1 MPDWSFNYRRPVR
14 RSGAQEYVLVSL
26 ISFGGSVIF
35 TRLFLE
41 LTGYP
46 QLGGGELH
54 IAHVLWGGLILF
66 AAALL
71 PIVLANRWALS
82 VSAVRSGL
90 GVGLFI
96 DELGKFITTE
106 NDYFYPP
113 AAPIIYAFFLLTV
126 LLYLRV
132 RRPANRKTRDELYRV
147 LENLTEVLEHDLEPN
162 ERVALDQQLE
172 LIESQKSQP
181 NQVRLAQAL
190 REFIRA
196 ESLDLAPARLTPF
209 QRVVNN
215 VTAWQNR
222 ILTKARFRMLIVLM
236 LAVVGVMAFYEL
248 FAVLNALPATQK
260 AVEELLAVGVR
271 TGQVRS
277 SIGAAWF
284 LIHLIL
290 QTLVGLF
297 AIVSGGLFSIFQ
309 ERKGLELAAAA
320 LVIALTGVDLLA
332 FFVDQFSATIAALT
346 HLAALLILN
355 EYRKRYVPGVLN

>member
-1 MPDWSFNYRRPVR
+1 MPEWSFNYRRPVR
-14 RSGAQEYVLVSL
+14 RAGAQEYVLLSL

-46 QLGGGELH
+46 QLGGGDLH

-71 PIVLANRWALS
+71 PLVLANRWALS
-82 VSAVRSGL
+82 VSAILSGL

-96 DELGKFITTE
+96 DELGKFITTT

-132 RRPANRKTRDELYRV
+132 RKPSNRKTRDELYRV
-147 LENLTEVLEHDLEPN
+147 LENMTEVLDHDLEPA
-162 ERVALDQQLE
+162 ERIALDKQLDW
-172 LIESQKSQP
+172 IAAQKSQP
-181 NQVRLAQAL
+181 NLVRLAQAL
-190 REFIRA
+190 REFIRIEA
-196 ESLDLAPARLTPF
+196 LDLAPVRLSPL
-209 QRVVNN
+209 QRAVKQFS
-215 VTAWQNR
+215 TWQNR
-222 ILTKARFRMLIVLM
+222 ILTRSRFRMVIVLM
-236 LAVVGVMAFYEL
+236 LAAVGVLAFYEL
-248 FAVLNALPATQK
+248 FVVLRAIPDTQQAVM
-260 AVEELLAVGVR
+260 ELLAVGVR

-284 LIHLIL
+284 LIHLVL
-290 QTLVGLF
+290 QTLVGLL
-297 AIVSGGLFSIFQ
+297 AIVSGGLFSIIK
-309 ERKGLELAAAA
+309 ERKGLELAVAA
-320 LVIALTGVDLLA
+320 LIIALTSVDLLA
-332 FFVDQFSATIAALT
+332 FFVDQFSASFAALT

-355 EYRKRYVPGVLN
+355 EYRRRYIPGVLT